1 MEGGELRKAVNFDHH
16 EVHYDV
22 CKRKNKK
29 HKAQLD
35 DVNELKMYFYFFT
48 FVFCTTEK
56 QCRFGCFAFVKW
68 YKQTA
73 TTN

>member
-48 FVFCTTEK
+48 SVFCTTVWL
-56 QCRFGCFAFVKW
+56 FCFCKMI
-68 YKQTA
+68 
-73 TTN
+73 

>member
-1 MEGGELRKAVNFDHH
+1 VNFDHH

-22 CKRKNKK
+22 CERKNKK

-48 FVFCTTEK
+48 YVFCSTEK
-56 QCRFGCFAFVKW
+56 QCRFGCFVFVK
-68 YKQTA
+68 
-73 TTN
+73 